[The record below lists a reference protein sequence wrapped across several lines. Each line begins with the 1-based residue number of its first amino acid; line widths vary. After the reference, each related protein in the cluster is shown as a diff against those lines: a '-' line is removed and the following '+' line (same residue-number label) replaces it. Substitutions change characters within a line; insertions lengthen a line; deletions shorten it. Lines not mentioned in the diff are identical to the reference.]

1 MGGDRQSMAT
11 TLQARSATAA
21 AFQASN
27 QRATRAAWVASFREE
42 WEALT
47 YCVKN
52 VLWAKRRERGFLEG
66 PSFGGALCVDL
77 SSDRSSAFADECDP
91 TTTIR

>member
-66 PSFGGALCVDL
+66 PS
-77 SSDRSSAFADECDP
+77 SDRSSAFADECDP